1 MQKIIVTAYARD
13 DDEPVT
19 EEEVMDAIGILGLS
33 NVDVQITELDE
44 MTDLDRRS

>member
-1 MQKIIVTAYARD
+1 MQKIILTAYTQD
-13 DDEPVT
+13 DDEPIT
-19 EEEVMDAIGILGLS
+19 EVEVNDAIGILGLS